1 MLETGSVKC
10 PTPHVSEPLPLCK
23 VEVRKRADVR
33 GVNHRRQIYG
43 VLASWQLPI
52 GWSSPKRQVPSAPT
66 DGRGMAVAYSVDVDH
81 NPNRVDVLEAFEFCA
96 PLLSGIGT
104 TRG

>member
-43 VLASWQLPI
+43 ALASWQLPI
-52 GWSSPKRQVPSAPT
+52 GWRSPKRQVPAAPT
-66 DGRGMAVAYSVDVDH
+66 DGLGMAVAFRTGSSSLLGRSQDVSVGGVC
-81 NPNRVDVLEAFEFCA
+81 LTAFGA
-96 PLLSGIGT
+96 
-104 TRG
+104 R